1 MLLVALPVPAEE
13 QQDKPAEQPAV
24 HTGMQ
29 SPVNTRWSP
38 HLKLTGLV
46 DISDTN
52 AISLN
57 FENVDIQVLLRYLG
71 ELTGE
76 TIIANPSLRGTV
88 TIVNPEPLTDKEAVK
103 VILSALELNGFTIIR
118 QEHASKI
125 VRSITARSRPLPL
138 YTHPVDDTDD
148 TIRAQ
153 VVYVDHITPARA
165 RDLIIPFLTP
175 GSGEVLVND
184 DADMVIIIDTGP
196 NIKHIMDL
204 VALVDIPIKQAE
216 GDIKILPLRHASPR
230 ELAVLLREIL
240 NAPAFRDPRIYK
252 RSGRPNY
259 STSFIPVPRRNALI
273 VICRQKDWPMIE
285 KLIRQLDVPVE
296 PTELPDDVT
305 RIYHLSNAPANTVAE
320 TLQQTYP
327 GKLTAVGY
335 KPGNAVVVH
344 APSSMHA
351 MLAVLMK
358 KLDIPFSTGGIDI
371 RIAGLATC
379 AVLFFIMCIFLWL
392 FRRRSITPAADN

>member
-1 MLLVALPVPAEE
+1 MQPPA
-13 QQDKPAEQPAV
+13 
-24 HTGMQ
+24 
-29 SPVNTRWSP
+29 STRWSP

-57 FENVDIQVLLRYLG
+57 FENVNIQILIRYLG

-76 TIIANPSLRGTV
+76 TIIATPGLRGTV
-88 TIVNPEPLTDKEAVK
+88 TIVNPKPLTDAEAVK

-125 VRSITARSRPLPL
+125 VRSQTARSRSLPL
-138 YTHPVDDTDD
+138 YTHPVDDSDD

-153 VVYVDHITPARA
+153 VVSLDHIPPGRA
-165 RDLIIPFLTP
+165 EELIAPFLTP
-175 GSGEVLVND
+175 GSGDVLVND
-184 DADMVIIIDTGP
+184 AADMIIIIDTGS

-204 VALVDIPIKQAE
+204 VALIDIPVKQEE
-216 GDIKILPLRHASPR
+216 GDIKILPLRNAVPR
-230 ELAVLLREIL
+230 EIARLLTEIL
-240 NAPAFRDPRIYK
+240 NAPAFRDPRFYR
-252 RSGRPNY
+252 RSGRPHY
-259 STSFIPVPRRNALI
+259 ATTFIPVPHRNALV
-273 VICRQKDWPMIE
+273 VICRSKDWPMIE
-285 KLIRQLDVPVE
+285 KLVRQLDVPSE
-296 PTELPDDVT
+296 PLELPDDVT
-305 RIYHLSNAPANTVAE
+305 RIYHLSNAPADTVAE

-344 APSSMHA
+344 APRDMHG

-358 KLDIPFSTGGIDI
+358 KLDIPFNTAGIDI
-371 RIAGLATC
+371 RIVGLTACT
-379 AVLFFIMCIFLWL
+379 VIFFIMCIFLLL
-392 FRRRSITPAADN
+392 FRRRAATPATAS